1 MQHLELIEKKT
12 IMLTVMAVLFFSA
25 VNQTIVGTAL
35 PKIVSSLGGME
46 YFNWVFTIFMLSSSI
61 ASILAGRLSDHYGR
75 KPFFIFGIL
84 SLILG
89 SLLCGFS
96 ESMIQLIIFRGFQGV
111 GAGIIISLS
120 FASVGD
126 LFHQKERGKWQ
137 GWLTSVFGLSS
148 LVGPTMGG
156 YISDHFHWNWI
167 FWIFLPLGFI
177 AFFVMI
183 RYYPR
188 QNITPSK
195 LVIDYAGTAVFTL
208 SISSLLYYISILGIE
223 KASMQREGILL
234 FGIIMLIWFVMIELK
249 AEDPVIPLFLFKKN
263 TFLVSNTVSFFLGM
277 GMFGV
282 IIYIPFFMQGVM
294 QVSATDSGIVMMAM
308 TLSMVAASTLGG
320 NVISRTG
327 SYRILGAVGIILM
340 IIGLFLMSLMKMDSG
355 IWDTFFRV
363 VIFGAGLGTSFT
375 VFTLSVQF
383 EVEKQ
388 NIGVA
393 VSSVQLFRQ
402 IGGTAGVAMFS
413 GIFGSLMN
421 ERIQKMSSLLNS
433 SILPESAKRLLSNPK
448 ILLNQNALYRMT
460 EGQSGTVL
468 EKIRESIFVLREN
481 MGAVLNDVFLVSTYF
496 LIFSLIISL
505 FLKEVVLEEK

>member
-75 KPFFIFGIL
+75 KPFFVFGIL
-84 SLILG
+84 SLILA

-96 ESMIQLIIFRGFQGV
+96 ETMIQLIIFRGFQGI
-111 GAGIIISLS
+111 GAGVIISLS

-177 AFFVMI
+177 AFFVLI
-183 RYYPR
+183 KFYPER
-188 QNITPSK
+188 NHTSSK
-195 LVIDYAGTAVFTL
+195 LVMDYAGTAVFTV
-208 SISSLLYYISILGIE
+208 SISSILYYISITGIQ
-223 KASMQREGILL
+223 KFSLQREGILI
-234 FGIIMLIWFVMIELK
+234 FGIITLVWFVMIELK

-263 TFLVSNTVSFFLGM
+263 TFLVSNTVGFFLGM

-282 IIYIPFFMQGVM
+282 IIYIPFFMQGVI

-308 TLSMVAASTLGG
+308 TLSMVVSGTVGG
-320 NVISRTG
+320 NIISRTG
-327 SYRILGAVGIILM
+327 TYKLLGNCGIIFM
-340 IIGLFLMSLMKMDSG
+340 IIGLFLMSVMKMQSSL
-355 IWDTFFRV
+355 WDTLFRV
-363 VIFGAGLGTSFT
+363 VIFGVGLGMSFT

-402 IGGTAGVAMFS
+402 IGGTVGVALFS

-421 ERIQKMSSLLNS
+421 ERIRKMSQMANMTQ
-433 SILPESAKRLLSNPK
+433 LPESAKNLLSDPK
-448 ILLNQNALYRMT
+448 ILLNQSALHKMT
-460 EGQSGTVL
+460 EGQSGIVL
-468 EKIRESIFVLREN
+468 EKITESILVLREN
-481 MGAVLNDVFLVSTYF
+481 MGAVLNEVFLVSAYF

-505 FLKEVVLEEK
+505 FLKKVVLEEK